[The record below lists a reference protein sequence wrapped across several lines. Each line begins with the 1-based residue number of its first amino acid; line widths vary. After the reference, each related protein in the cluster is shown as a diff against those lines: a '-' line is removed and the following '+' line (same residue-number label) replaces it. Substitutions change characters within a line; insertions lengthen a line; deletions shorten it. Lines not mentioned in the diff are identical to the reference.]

1 MGAFEFQKFDP
12 ADKKLNYQSR
22 NGETRVGDILS
33 VQNLASARFVLIGI
47 SENVGPQAN
56 LGKPGSEH
64 AFHAFTKVFFN
75 TQVHHH
81 LAIHQIAYLGV
92 IKQVKDPSN
101 RPEACEFVQELDAFV
116 FDVLKAYLL
125 PTQIPIIIGGGHN
138 NALPLIRWA
147 AQKEQISVLNI
158 DAHADLR
165 TTDKRHS
172 GNSFSFA
179 LQEGL
184 VKQYGVFGLHEA
196 FNNEFIRDFLN
207 RENIS
212 FRFFEDYLKGSNEFY
227 KDVLAFVEHRNAPIG
242 LEIDMDA
249 IAYMPSSAMS
259 PSGWA
264 LDDIR
269 SFILKLDPSKG
280 QIAYLNLTEAAPI
293 NEREEL
299 MVGKALSYLVRD
311 FCRTV

>member
-1 MGAFEFQKFDP
+1 M
-12 ADKKLNYQSR
+12 
-22 NGETRVGDILS
+22 
-33 VQNLASARFVLIGI
+33 
-47 SENVGPQAN
+47 
-56 LGKPGSEH
+56 
-64 AFHAFTKVFFN
+64 
-75 TQVHHH
+75 
-81 LAIHQIAYLGV
+81 
-92 IKQVKDPSN
+92 
-101 RPEACEFVQELDAFV
+101 
-116 FDVLKAYLL
+116 
-125 PTQIPIIIGGGHN
+125 
-138 NALPLIRWA
+138 
-147 AQKEQISVLNI
+147 
-158 DAHADLR
+158 
-165 TTDKRHS
+165 
-172 GNSFSFA
+172 
-179 LQEGL
+179 
-184 VKQYGVFGLHEA
+184 KQYGVFGLHEA

-227 KDVLAFVEHRNAPIG
+227 KDVLAFVEHQNAPIG